1 MKIEGKEQKQKNETS
16 IIINHEEGKNF
27 EGIIKNLQ
35 KKFGPNLHEQGIIS
49 ITASAP
55 DRSCFNKPEQVIDYN
70 WNNNWCSPNTPNNW
84 LEINFKQQKVKI
96 NGYSLKTY
104 KYSLCANHLKNWVIE
119 GSNDQNQWIEIDRK
133 ENNFD
138 FNGSN
143 YQHYFPITK
152 SENVFQYIRIRNIGK
167 THNDQYW
174 LVLTNIEFYGE
185 IFNNDQ

>member
-1 MKIEGKEQKQKNETS
+1 M
-16 IIINHEEGKNF
+16 F
-27 EGIIKNLQ
+27 
-35 KKFGPNLHEQGIIS
+35 
-49 ITASAP
+49 
-55 DRSCFNKPEQVIDYN
+55 
-70 WNNNWCSPNTPNNW
+70 
-84 LEINFKQQKVKI
+84 
-96 NGYSLKTY
+96 
-104 KYSLCANHLKNWVIE
+104 HLKNWVIE